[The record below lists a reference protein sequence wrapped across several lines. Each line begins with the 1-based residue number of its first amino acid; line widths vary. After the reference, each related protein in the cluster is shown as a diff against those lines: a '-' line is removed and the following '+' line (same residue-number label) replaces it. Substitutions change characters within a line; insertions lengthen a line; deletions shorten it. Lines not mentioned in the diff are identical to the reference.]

1 MHDEKKKKKKLLA
14 LPFIL
19 CIVAGVCN
27 LLVPESS
34 TTDFA
39 LKGSVLRWHLIFD
52 PISKQREE
60 LST

>member
-1 MHDEKKKKKKLLA
+1 MDCMLKKKLLA

-19 CIVAGVCN
+19 CIVAGTCN

-34 TTDFA
+34 TTNFA
-39 LKGSVLRWHLIFD
+39 LKGSVLRWYLIFD
-52 PISKQREE
+52 PISMQKKE